1 MSTTLHHTCFRTIL
15 ETRLVINDY
24 LDLDPE
30 LAELDTFANEN
41 DLFLFEA
48 LTLTPNDND
57 DENNVDDHNSDDIG
71 QTESMTDEERAARFD
86 SF

>member
-1 MSTTLHHTCFRTIL
+1 M
-15 ETRLVINDY
+15 INDY

-57 DENNVDDHNSDDIG
+57 DENNMDDHNSDDIG

>member
-1 MSTTLHHTCFRTIL
+1 MSTALHHTCFRKIL

-48 LTLTPNDND
+48 LTFTQNDNGD
-57 DENNVDDHNSDDIG
+57 DNVDDHNSDDIG